1 MIINWQKAAGYQ
13 LTFVANVDQVSAEL
27 LRAGSN
33 HIDLLFNWCLK
44 KKRERKEVRYK
55 ERERERIDWGGV
67 GVATFYPRFYSDL
80 SRQQKKRRKK
90 AKREDF

>member
-55 ERERERIDWGGV
+55 ERERERELIGAELVSQHFIRGFI
-67 GVATFYPRFYSDL
+67 AI
-80 SRQQKKRRKK
+80 
-90 AKREDF
+90 